1 MEQFLAFLPNLGH
14 GALATLG
21 LTLGA
26 GGWCA
31 WTRESALQSVT
42 SRPGQV
48 STFDRQRNIN
58 RATA

>member
-31 WTRESALQSVT
+31 
-42 SRPGQV
+42 
-48 STFDRQRNIN
+48 
-58 RATA
+58 